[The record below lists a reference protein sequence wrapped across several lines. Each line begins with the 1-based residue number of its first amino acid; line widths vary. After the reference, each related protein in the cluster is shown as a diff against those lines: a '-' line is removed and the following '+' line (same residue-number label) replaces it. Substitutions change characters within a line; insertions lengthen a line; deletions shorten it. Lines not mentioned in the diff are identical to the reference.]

1 MLLAFDATTIRGNKT
16 GVGYYSARLLERLTA
31 VGGDDG
37 EGRAGGTPSRNEE
50 DIENDSDDESDG
62 D

>member
-31 VGGDDG
+31 V
-37 EGRAGGTPSRNEE
+37 
-50 DIENDSDDESDG
+50 DG
-62 D
+62 DANPIDEILVLSNRERT